1 MSAERP
7 FALHTGVA
15 TATSTGATTPCGRST
30 RRAPRSPFDFVLHAD
45 PGRPAC
51 NAVVEVAGPEEH
63 QPADCAA
70 ELELRWVPRG
80 GLRRAVRD
88 LELPGEPGQ
97 AWGGG
102 EARTMRDVRR
112 HLQAHRPD
120 LAMRLLGYW
129 KR

>member
-7 FALHTGVA
+7 FPLHTGVA
-15 TATSTGATTPCGRST
+15 TVTAIAGHAADAPLP
-30 RRAPRSPFDFVLHAD
+30 PRSPRVRGTRD
-45 PGRPAC
+45 R
-51 NAVVEVAGPEEH
+51 
-63 QPADCAA
+63 AA
-70 ELELRWVPRG
+70 RVRRG
-80 GLRRAVRD
+80 GLRRAVRE
-88 LELPGEPGQ
+88 LELPGGPGQ
-97 AWGGG
+97 VWGGG